1 MRDLLPTLLAWRAA
15 GDPFVLALVVAAEG
29 GAPRELGAAMAV
41 RLPGGVPAEVV
52 GSVSGGC
59 VEAAVY
65 EDAAE
70 VLAGGRGRLAVYGT
84 SDAEAVGLT
93 CGGTLSVLSVP
104 STAGTDW
111 LERIGDGS
119 ALATVV
125 AGPGELV
132 GRSMWVA
139 PPEKA
144 GVDVAGLDVAGG
156 AQPLPSDH
164 LPHSLFDRYE
174 ALSCAVARDA
184 TGLIGTGASGLRGYG
199 FDGCPAAVAIESPET
214 VSVFISAFA
223 PPPRLLVLGALDH
236 AAALAT
242 LGRFLGYRVTV
253 CDARAAFATAER
265 FPDADE
271 VVVAWPHRY
280 LAETAIDGR
289 TAVCVLT
296 HDPRF
301 DVPALVAALRSP
313 AGYVGAM
320 GSRHSCADRL
330 DRLREEGLSDPEL
343 ARLRAPIGLDLGAAT
358 PAETAVSIAAE
369 LIATRNR
376 RPGEPLSRTEG
387 PLHGE
392 PS

>member
-65 EDAAE
+65 EGAAE

-84 SDAEAVGLT
+84 GDAEAVGLT
-93 CGGTLSVLSVP
+93 CGGTLSVLSLP

-111 LERIGDGS
+111 LDRVGDGS

-132 GRSMWVA
+132 GRSLWVA
-139 PPEKA
+139 PPERA
-144 GVDVAGLDVAGG
+144 GVHVEGVADAVA
-156 AQPLPSDH
+156 PSEHH
-164 LPHSLFDRYE
+164 LPHSLFDGYD

-184 TGLIGTGASGLRGYG
+184 TALIGTGESGLRGYG

-214 VSVFISAFA
+214 VTVFVSAFA
-223 PPPRLLVLGALDH
+223 PPPRLLILGALDH

-271 VVVAWPHRY
+271 VVVEWPHRY
-280 LAETAIDGR
+280 LAGTAIDGR